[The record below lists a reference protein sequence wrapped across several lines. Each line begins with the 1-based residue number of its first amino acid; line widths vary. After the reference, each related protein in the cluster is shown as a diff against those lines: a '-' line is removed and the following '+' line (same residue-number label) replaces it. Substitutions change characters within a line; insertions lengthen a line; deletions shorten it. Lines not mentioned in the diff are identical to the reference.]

1 MSTRKDKFS
10 LKDKKYMRLAINLA
24 SARKGLTGENP
35 SVGCL
40 IVKND
45 KILSIGQTGFNGRPH
60 AESNAIDNSFQNLS
74 GSKMFVSLE
83 PCNHYGKTPPCTNK
97 IIKSGISEVLYS
109 IDDIDKKVK
118 GKSLKILEK
127 NNIIVKKGLL
137 KKEAIKLYDSYIINR
152 KNKLPFVTAKIAVSK
167 NNIIYSEK
175 TKKITHQTSDKLTH
189 YLRFKHDGI
198 MISSKTLNID
208 NPKLNCRLKGFKN
221 FSPKRIILDR
231 NLNINLN
238 TFIFRTARKKNTI
251 IFHNSVKKQKIKI
264 LKNKGILLIK
274 TKLNKKKR
282 FDLIDIFRKL
292 FSLGIRNLLI
302 EGGNEITRNIL
313 INKLA
318 NQFYL
323 FKSRKNLSKSKKYID
338 FTSNNILKRKY
349 YIESKI
355 SNKLAKDDITI
366 YKR

>member
-1 MSTRKDKFS
+1 M
-10 LKDKKYMRLAINLA
+10 
-24 SARKGLTGENP
+24 
-35 SVGCL
+35 
-40 IVKND
+40 
-45 KILSIGQTGFNGRPH
+45 
-60 AESNAIDNSFQNLS
+60 
-74 GSKMFVSLE
+74 
-83 PCNHYGKTPPCTNK
+83 
-97 IIKSGISEVLYS
+97 
-109 IDDIDKKVK
+109 
-118 GKSLKILEK
+118 
-127 NNIIVKKGLL
+127 
-137 KKEAIKLYDSYIINR
+137 
-152 KNKLPFVTAKIAVSK
+152 
-167 NNIIYSEK
+167 
-175 TKKITHQTSDKLTH
+175 
-189 YLRFKHDGI
+189 
-198 MISSKTLNID
+198 
-208 NPKLNCRLKGFKN
+208 
-221 FSPKRIILDR
+221 
-231 NLNINLN
+231 
-238 TFIFRTARKKNTI
+238 
-251 IFHNSVKKQKIKI
+251 
-264 LKNKGILLIK
+264 LIK